1 MTTETL
7 KNKGWTIVIAGLTLN
22 FALGILYTWSVF
34 RDEILRSINRG
45 GEGAFAWDLAAL
57 NDPYALC
64 ILVFA
69 FTMIPAGRLQDIKG
83 PRITAL
89 IGGALVASG
98 FIIISQTTSYALW
111 VLGFGVLVGMGIG
124 FGYSSAQPPAFKW
137 FPASKTGLIAGI
149 VVSGFGLAPVYA
161 APLAN
166 FLIKNYGIQNAM
178 LIFGIGILVVV
189 STCAI
194 FLFNPP
200 AGYVPAQKNF
210 KGNDP
215 HRPDSEIKSYT
226 TVQMLK
232 SPLFRLVWFIFF
244 ISAGAGLMVI
254 AKISGLATASM
265 GTAAF
270 AAVAIIAVGNAMG
283 RLVAGYLSDKIGRI
297 TTLLSVLLFQAVLM
311 FIAIPVTGNDSP
323 AVIIVL
329 LAAFIGFN
337 FGSNLAIF
345 PTFTK
350 IYWGLKN
357 FGFNYGFVLTAWGV
371 GGLIFPRLS
380 QTLFASTGNHTAAFV
395 IAGSC
400 LLFCATLTFWLKKLH
415 KNHLA

>member
-1 MTTETL
+1 MTIETL
-7 KNKGWTIVIAGLTLN
+7 KNRGWTVVIAGLTLN

-34 RDEILRSINRG
+34 RDEILRSIEQG
-45 GEGAFAWDLAAL
+45 GEGAFSWDIAAL
-57 NDPYALC
+57 NDPYALA

-69 FTMIPAGRLQDIKG
+69 FTMIPAGRLQDLKG

-89 IGGALVASG
+89 IGGILVASG
-98 FIIISQTTSYALW
+98 FILISQTTSYALW
-111 VLGFGVLVGMGIG
+111 ILGFGVLVGMGIG

-137 FPASKTGLIAGI
+137 FPASKTGMIAGI

-166 FLIKNYGIQNAM
+166 FLINNFGIQNAM
-178 LIFGIGILVVV
+178 LIFGIGIFVVAT
-189 STCAI
+189 TCAM

-200 AGYVPAQKNF
+200 AGYVPTDNKVAAAVKTATQ
-210 KGNDP
+210 P
-215 HRPDSEIKSYT
+215 KSFT
-226 TVQMLK
+226 TAEMLK
-232 SPLFRLVWFIFF
+232 SPLFWLVWFIFF

-254 AKISGLATASM
+254 AKISGLAAASM
-265 GTAAF
+265 GKAAF
-270 AAVAIIAVGNAMG
+270 AAVAIIAIGNAMG

-297 TTLLSVLLFQAVLM
+297 TTLLCVLLFQALLM
-311 FIAIPVTGNDSP
+311 FVAIPITGTNSP
-323 AVIIVL
+323 AFVIVL

-371 GGLIFPRLS
+371 GGLVFPRLS
-380 QTLFASTGNHTAAFV
+380 QTLFASSGNHTLAFF

-400 LLFCATLTFWLKKLH
+400 LVFCAALTYLLRKAQNK
-415 KNHLA
+415 HLAQL